1 MTKTTKKD
9 FELFMKECKIWEE
22 RLRLDGWS
30 ILYLHEEAG
39 KALAE
44 TDITPDTRTV
54 CVRLNTE
61 WTDPI
66 NTEAIKETAK
76 HEMIHVLLGRMS
88 GNASYRYTSK
98 IELDESEEELVY
110 KLEKIIK

>member
-1 MTKTTKKD
+1 MAKTTKKD

-22 RLRLDGWS
+22 RLKLDGWS
-30 ILYLHEEAG
+30 ILYLHKG
-39 KALAE
+39 LDNVLAD
-44 TDITPDTRTV
+44 TNITADTRTV

-61 WTDPI
+61 WIDPI
-66 NTEAIKETAK
+66 NIKSIKETAK

-98 IELDESEEELVY
+98 MELYESEEELVY